1 MKRSDIHIKKADGE
15 MPSGFECRK
24 QDFAD
29 YLVYNAPYD
38 LQQRM
43 GQLYLAIYKDRVVGY
58 MMLAANRLDEDMQK
72 KLGIDAYGHIPA
84 LLISLLAVDK
94 RYEGQ
99 GIGSFMVQYAQI
111 LAADV
116 ATDIGCRVVLVN
128 SEPDVVGFYKKL
140 KFVEMRR
147 EGDHVDMYLDLGT
160 APLNLTITEPSSQG
174 PDSRSRVE
182 DPY

>member
-1 MKRSDIHIKKADGE
+1 

-43 GQLYLAIYKDRVVGY
+43 GQLYLAMCEDSAAGY
-58 MMLAANRLDEDMQK
+58 MMLAANRLDKGMQK

-84 LLISLLAVDK
+84 LLISLLAVDR

-116 ATDIGCRVVLVN
+116 AAYMGCRVVLVN

-140 KFVEMRR
+140 KFVEIGQ
-147 EGDHVDMYLDLGT
+147 EGDYVDMYLDLGT

-174 PDSRSRVE
+174 PDSRTRVE
-182 DPY
+182 DPS